1 MNYAQMTQLALRGVV
16 RDAIRRVIRED
27 GLPGA
32 HHFYITFL
40 TRYPGVEIDE
50 SLAKKYP
57 EEITIVIEH
66 QFWDLTANTDNFE
79 VTLKFGGVPKY
90 LKVPYLAVTR
100 FHDPS
105 VAFALQFD
113 TPKEM
118 EAAPITPNLKA
129 VPSSGG
135 KASEGA
141 DDGKVAPKIKTDAG
155 SKAKRAKKKTGK
167 GKTSPKG
174 KETPDNSDDFEPRD
188 IKSEKSP
195 VGKSSTAKKGAN
207 PENGETSGEDT
218 GAGNDENKVVSLDS
232 FRKK

>member
-1 MNYAQMTQLALRGVV
+1 MNYEQMTQLALRGVV

-50 SLAKKYP
+50 SLGKKYP

-66 QFWDLTANTDNFE
+66 QYWDLAAHAEEFE

-90 LKVPYLAVTR
+90 LKVPYTAVTR

-105 VAFALQFD
+105 VGFALQFD
-113 TPKEM
+113 PPPEMEPAPPTLAKLTPKPDVKPAPTPK
-118 EAAPITPNLKA
+118 AALKTA
-129 VPSSGG
+129 TKKS
-135 KASEGA
+135 A
-141 DDGKVAPKIKTDAG
+141 
-155 SKAKRAKKKTGK
+155 SKAKGK
-167 GKTSPKG
+167 DD
-174 KETPDNSDDFEPRD
+174 TPDDDGPD
-188 IKSEKSP
+188 
-195 VGKSSTAKKGAN
+195 GGGDGG
-207 PENGETSGEDT
+207 GE
-218 GAGNDENKVVSLDS
+218 KVVSLDA